1 MKRTFHDGCHRGVV
15 RFECELDRAES
26 TTPMPLLG
34 LAKSPFWKAIAKAGA
49 FRLLHGE
56 EALSVYRFA
65 GQSIRHVF
73 RSRRGVKPFG
83 QGHLYMLGGTF
94 YAVNIACPDDAM
106 PDQSCATTD
115 ALCREHAAKDPRTQ
129 TGGDRWNSRKSS
141 RKTNGSLRV
150 RRFWSRRRST

>member
-26 TTPMPLLG
+26 TTRCHCSVC
-34 LAKSPFWKAIAKAGA
+34 AKSSFWKAIAKARA

-65 GQSIRHVF
+65 GQSIRYVF
-73 RSRRGVKPFG
+73 CSRRGVKPFG

-94 YAVNIACPDDAM
+94 YAVNIARLDDAT
-106 PDQSCATTD
+106 PVQSCATTD
-115 ALCREHAAKDPRTQ
+115 APCRKHAAKDPRTQ
-129 TGGDRWNSRKSS
+129 KMEGTDGDPEN
-141 RKTNGSLRV
+141 RV
-150 RRFWSRRRST
+150 ARRMAHCA